1 MASIVPTTSS
11 GAYLGQTSKTGTTSN
26 NNIDQQQFLNL
37 LITQLK
43 NQDPLSPM
51 DNYQFVSQMA
61 QFSTLEQQIKANSNL
76 ELLQV
81 AQLSQTNAQAAN
93 LVGKEVTAKGDTF
106 TYGGTGTSDLT
117 YRLGNEAA
125 SVKVTIK
132 DKSGSVV
139 RTVDLKDLPEGTSKF
154 TWDGKDNDGRPMG
167 PGEYKFSV
175 EAYDANGNGVS
186 AESYVIGTV
195 SEVRYDNGYPEMMV
209 NGRKVKLGDI
219 ISIGQ
224 TSVGISTSG

>member
-1 MASIVPTTSS
+1 MSSIVPTSSS
-11 GAYLGQTSKTGTTSN
+11 GAYLGTDSSASSTANS
-26 NNIDQQQFLNL
+26 NIDQQQFLNL

-61 QFSTLEQQIKANSNL
+61 QFSSLEQQIKVNSNI

-106 TYGGTGTSDLT
+106 DYSGGTENLQF
-117 YRLGNEAA
+117 RLGSESS

-132 DKSGSVV
+132 DKSGTIL
-139 RTVDLKDLPEGTSKF
+139 RTIDLKDYPEGTSSF
-154 TWDGKDNDGRPMG
+154 TWDGKDNDGVQLS

-175 EAYDANGNGVS
+175 EAYDANGNQVS
-186 AESYVIGTV
+186 AESYVVGTV
-195 SEVRYDNGYPEMMV
+195 TEVRYDNGYPEMMV
-209 NGRKVKLGDI
+209 NGRKVKLGEI

-224 TSVGISTSG
+224 TAVGVSTSG